1 MYLSRYR
8 LYIWAQLH
16 EHLKTKMEENDVN
29 NQIRHFQ
36 VGNTTTKYLEL
47 YHIVHQTHDEPDL
60 IAHSQRSG
68 HLSY

>member
-1 MYLSRYR
+1 
-8 LYIWAQLH
+8 
-16 EHLKTKMEENDVN
+16 MEENDVN

-68 HLSY
+68 HLPY